1 MLNDAQ
7 VERYARHV
15 LLPEVGGRGQAR
27 LLAARVAVLGDTAV
41 ARIVRDLVRRSGATV
56 GDRTG
61 RSDAIVVT
69 DDRPS
74 ASCASRRRPTVLVR
88 ATGRRARL
96 VLLDAAPCVACA
108 DPELTTAQ
116 PPGPE
121 PGAALAAATGA
132 LAATLTICALLGR
145 PGGSI
150 LHDVDLGGI
159 DLSARP
165 LTGPGCPSCRTA
177 T

>member
-1 MLNDAQ
+1 MLDDAQ

-27 LLAARVAVLGDTAV
+27 LLAAHVAVLGDTAV
-41 ARIVRDLVRRSGATV
+41 ARITRDLVARSGATV
-56 GDRTG
+56 GDRTAP
-61 RSDAIVVT
+61 SDAIVVT
-69 DDRPS
+69 DDRPATS
-74 ASCASRRRPTVLVR
+74 LASRQRPTVLVQ

-108 DPELTTAQ
+108 EPELTAVRS
-116 PPGPE
+116 PGSKPD
-121 PGAALAAATGA
+121 AALAAAAGA

-150 LHDVDLGGI
+150 LHDVDLGGV
-159 DLSARP
+159 DLRARP